1 MELLD
6 YLRILRRRGWI
17 IVLFAVIAAVSAYG
31 VSKMLTPIYRAE
43 IKLNVVPARADL
55 GLSSAAKDLL
65 RNYGVNIRS
74 HTLAQKV
81 IDRAQLDM
89 TTYDL
94 LAKMNVNPETSDFT
108 ILIDAKDPNPNVAI
122 QIVQTA
128 AELFVEDRREWNAQQ
143 DRRDRIDVSIVDD
156 ARDAPLYSPKTKI
169 NALAGGIAGA
179 LLGGVIVFFLEWLES
194 NVVQTS
200 QDVERTLAVPVLGA
214 IPATSDGS
222 GTRRWLLVR
231 RSQARRRS

>member
-17 IVLFAVIAAVSAYG
+17 IVLFAVVAAVSAYG

-179 LLGGVIVFFLEWLES
+179 LLGGMIVFFLEWLES

-222 GTRRWLLVR
+222 GTRRWLQVR

>member
-17 IVLFAVIAAVSAYG
+17 IVLLAVIAAASAYG
-31 VSKMLTPIYRAE
+31 FSKTMTPIYRAE
-43 IKLNVVPARADL
+43 IKLNVMPARADW
-55 GLSSAAKDLL
+55 GLSNTAKDLL
-65 RNYGVNIRS
+65 RNYGVNIHS
-74 HTLAQKV
+74 HKTAQKV

-108 ILIDAKDPNPNVAI
+108 ILIAAKDPNPNVAI

-128 AELFVEDRREWNAQQ
+128 AEVFVEDRLAWNAKQ
-143 DRRDRIDVSIVDD
+143 DKRDRIDVSIVDD

-169 NALAGGIAGA
+169 NTLAGGIAGA
-179 LLGGVIVFFLEWLES
+179 LLGGIIVFFLEWLDS
-194 NVVQTS
+194 NVVHTS
-200 QDVERTLAVPVLGA
+200 QDVERTLGVPVLGTV
-214 IPATSDGS
+214 PVTSDGS
-222 GTRRWLLVR
+222 GTRRWLR
-231 RSQARRRS
+231 IRQR

>member
-222 GTRRWLLVR
+222 GTRRWLRVR
-231 RSQARRRS
+231 RSEGL

>member
-17 IVLFAVIAAVSAYG
+17 IVLLAVIAAASTYG
-31 VSKMLTPIYRAE
+31 VSKMMTPIYRAE
-43 IKLNVVPARADL
+43 VKLNVVPARADL

-65 RNYGVNIRS
+65 RNYGINIHS

-94 LAKMNVNPETSDFT
+94 LAKMNVNAETSDFT
-108 ILIDAKDPNPNVAI
+108 ILIDARDPNPNVAI

-143 DRRDRIDVSIVDD
+143 DRQDRIDVSLVDD

-169 NALAGGIAGA
+169 NTLAGGIAGA

-200 QDVERTLAVPVLGA
+200 QDVERTLGVPVLGA
-214 IPATSDGS
+214 VPVTSDGS
-222 GTRRWLLVR
+222 GTRRWLRVR
-231 RSQARRRS
+231 RSQARRRP

>member
-17 IVLFAVIAAVSAYG
+17 IILLAVIAAASAYG
-31 VSKMLTPIYRAE
+31 VSKMLTPVYRAE
-43 IKLNVVPARADL
+43 VKLNVVPARADL

-108 ILIDAKDPNPNVAI
+108 ILIDARDPNPNVAI

-143 DRRDRIDVSIVDD
+143 DRRDRIDVSLVDD

-200 QDVERTLAVPVLGA
+200 QDVEHTLAVPVLGA
-214 IPATSDGS
+214 IPVTSDGS
-222 GTRRWLLVR
+222 GTRRWLRVR
-231 RSQARRRS
+231 RS

>member
-17 IVLFAVIAAVSAYG
+17 IVLLAVIAAASAYG
-31 VSKMLTPIYRAE
+31 FSKMLTPIYRAE

-108 ILIDAKDPNPNVAI
+108 ILIDSKDPNPNVAI

-156 ARDAPLYSPKTKI
+156 ARDAPLYSPKAKI
-169 NALAGGIAGA
+169 NALAGGIVGA
-179 LLGGVIVFFLEWLES
+179 LLGGVIVFFLEWVES
-194 NVVQTS
+194 SVVRTS
-200 QDVERTLAVPVLGA
+200 QDVERTLGTPVLGT
-214 IPATSDGS
+214 IPVTFDGG
-222 GTRRWLLVR
+222 GTRRLLRMR
-231 RSQARRRS
+231 RE